1 MTPATPRI
9 GEILGHYRLE
19 EKIGA
24 GGMGVVYRAHD
35 ERLDRDVA
43 LKVLPPD
50 VFIDENARTMFH
62 REAHILSRLTHN
74 NIATVFDFDTKDNLD
89 FLVMEYV
96 HGDTL
101 AEKLTNGALPEK
113 EALVFSLQIVQALE
127 EAHAH
132 SVVHCDLKPGNIMVT
147 TSQQIKLLD
156 FGLAKRLKISETST
170 TQTQNQLTAFGG
182 TLPYMSPEQ
191 LRGKAPDF
199 RSDVYSFGAVLYEM
213 ATGRRPF
220 DDKVSPVLTDRILH
234 EFPKPP
240 SLVNPSISS
249 RFQDLILKCLEK
261 DAADRYQSVKEIAVD
276 LRHLVKPTTAPADD
290 ESVVHEEDQKKRRSR
305 LLLRAG
311 AAIALVF
318 IGLAY
323 WYWKDGPRK
332 PQVVLIGD
340 FSNRTDERVFDDVIP
355 ELLTIDIEQS
365 GYISVFP
372 SSRKSQTLRLMKLTP
387 NASIDEQVGREI
399 CEREA
404 LDGVIL
410 GSITK
415 LGSRYVLTVR
425 VISSGGDSLASTEDV
440 MPSAGDLPSS
450 LDRISK
456 YLRKALG
463 EPKHEIQGSS
473 VPVADITSSSLP
485 AIRSFLEGKKLLYQG
500 LPQEAKASFE
510 RALELDGSFAMAR
523 EYLGIAYIH
532 QGNPVLAAQELE
544 KTLPLLDHVT
554 EQERRKILGDYN
566 LIWHDFDQAI
576 VHFRILKDLRPKDP
590 APSLNLAQCYAAK
603 LDFDSALQETK
614 AAIAIESGAGP
625 QNNLAEIYLLK
636 GDIPNALGTVAEVLK
651 KDPESVRGMETLGWA
666 LLLKG
671 QRTETRDTFE
681 RMIRF
686 GGDAESRGRS
696 ALADVAISSGSYR
709 DATQQLEAGMT
720 VDRGLGNLFAAQKK
734 QITLLS
740 ISLEQARTPSSLGQE
755 LLQ

>member
-1 MTPATPRI
+1 MTPANPRI

-96 HGDTL
+96 HGETL
-101 AEKLTNGALPEK
+101 AEKLANGALPEK

-170 TQTQNQLTAFGG
+170 TQTHNQLTAFGG

-191 LRGKAPDF
+191 LLGKAPDF

-261 DAADRYQSVKEIAVD
+261 DAAERYQSVKEIAVD
-276 LRHLVKPTTAPADD
+276 LRHLVRPMTAPAD
-290 ESVVHEEDQKKRRSR
+290 EENVVHEADQRKRRSR

-311 AAIALVF
+311 AAIALLF

-387 NASIDEQVGREI
+387 NTSIDEQVGREI

-415 LGSRYVLTVR
+415 
-425 VISSGGDSLASTEDV
+425 
-440 MPSAGDLPSS
+440 SAAAMSS
-450 LDRISK
+450 L
-456 YLRKALG
+456 
-463 EPKHEIQGSS
+463 
-473 VPVADITSSSLP
+473 
-485 AIRSFLEGKKLLYQG
+485 
-500 LPQEAKASFE
+500 
-510 RALELDGSFAMAR
+510 
-523 EYLGIAYIH
+523 
-532 QGNPVLAAQELE
+532 
-544 KTLPLLDHVT
+544 
-554 EQERRKILGDYN
+554 
-566 LIWHDFDQAI
+566 
-576 VHFRILKDLRPKDP
+576 
-590 APSLNLAQCYAAK
+590 YA
-603 LDFDSALQETK
+603 
-614 AAIAIESGAGP
+614 
-625 QNNLAEIYLLK
+625 
-636 GDIPNALGTVAEVLK
+636 
-651 KDPESVRGMETLGWA
+651 
-666 LLLKG
+666 
-671 QRTETRDTFE
+671 
-681 RMIRF
+681 
-686 GGDAESRGRS
+686 
-696 ALADVAISSGSYR
+696 
-709 DATQQLEAGMT
+709 
-720 VDRGLGNLFAAQKK
+720 
-734 QITLLS
+734 
-740 ISLEQARTPSSLGQE
+740 
-755 LLQ
+755 